1 MTEFVNSVPDSEKK
15 KAIRQEIGFQKLM
28 HPLDAKE
35 RSHLY
40 RMNYLDVELMIENLV
55 ILLDDEVE
63 ESDDGEINCLP
74 TEEETMDLLQASDE
88 STPTE
93 TKFTPQQPVAVIWHN
108 QNDTL
113 DWSVGFYLDDVED
126 ETCRIDHLCS
136 KDKTN
141 WIRPSFDDIQ
151 VVKYIQILPIDVDG
165 EWDFSARH
173 CTFTIKNAATIHE
186 IFKKTCI

>member
-1 MTEFVNSVPDSEKK
+1 MLKK
-15 KAIRQEIGFQKLM
+15 EA
-28 HPLDAKE
+28 HP
-35 RSHLY
+35 Y
-40 RMNYLDVELMIENLV
+40 RMNYLELEQMIENLV

-74 TEEETMDLLQASDE
+74 TEVETMDLLQASDE
-88 STPTE
+88 STPTD
-93 TKFTPQQPVAVIWHN
+93 TKFTPQQPVAVIWHS
-108 QNDTL
+108 QNDEL
-113 DWSVGFYLDDVED
+113 DWSVGFFLDDVED

-165 EWDFSARH
+165 DWDFSARH
-173 CTFTIKNAATIHE
+173 CTFTIRMLRLSSRRHAYE
-186 IFKKTCI
+186 INIEISFECYCLVYCYLLIDDAL

>member
-1 MTEFVNSVPDSEKK
+1 MTEFVNNVRDSEKK

-40 RMNYLDVELMIENLV
+40 RMNYLAVDQMLENLV

-88 STPTE
+88 STD
-93 TKFTPQQPVAVIWHN
+93 TKFTPQQPVIWHN
-108 QNDTL
+108 QNDEL
-113 DWSVGFYLDDVED
+113 DWSVGFFLDDVED
-126 ETCRIDHLCS
+126 ENCRIDHLCS

-151 VVKYIQILPIDVDG
+151 VVKYIQILPIDVDDCR
-165 EWDFSARH
+165 W
-173 CTFTIKNAATIHE
+173 
-186 IFKKTCI
+186 